1 MEHEGS
7 PFGWAKEDIGP
18 QEGALKSSVAP
29 GSADMTETEAG
40 RWGIV
45 IELEITYEDEDVC
58 EETVWEAGNGEESVV
73 VVAEGHL

>member
-1 MEHEGS
+1 
-7 PFGWAKEDIGP
+7 
-18 QEGALKSSVAP
+18 
-29 GSADMTETEAG
+29 MTETEAG